1 MNPATLLLATATE
14 DNFVSFPN
22 LGLKFEHMSRTVFRI
37 GSFELHWY
45 GLIICLGMILCVV
58 LGFRFA
64 KKYAV
69 KTDDML
75 DYLIVS
81 IPAAIVGARIYYVLF
96 QLDYYKDNPAKMFAI
111 WEGGLAIYGGI
122 IATAIALFIATK
134 VKKKSF
140 LHILDFA
147 LPYIMLGQA
156 IGRWGNF
163 VNQEAYGRET
173 TWLFGMT
180 GNLIAREM
188 GEGVLVHP
196 TFLYESLWCLLG
208 FIFLAVYRSKWQ
220 TKVGEMT
227 ALYMIVYGAERA
239 VVEGLRTD
247 SLMLNIGSASIRVSQ
262 WLSVVL
268 VVLGIALFIDVKLR
282 GKKLQDLKDA
292 FAAEA
297 AAAAATAADGTG
309 EGVAAA
315 EPEEEK
321 SSLSGVLEALEE
333 LEKEEKGETEDA
345 GENDGSGEKDAADG
359 AAGND

>member
-1 MNPATLLLATATE
+1 M
-14 DNFVSFPN
+14 F
-22 LGLKFEHMSRTVFRI
+22 
-37 GSFELHWY
+37 
-45 GLIICLGMILCVV
+45 
-58 LGFRFA
+58 FRFSY
-64 KKYAV
+64 YAE
-69 KTDDML
+69 DPL
-75 DYLIVS
+75 S
-81 IPAAIVGARIYYVLF
+81 IFNIR
-96 QLDYYKDNPAKMFAI
+96 
-111 WEGGLAIYGGI
+111 EGGLAIYGGI

>member
-1 MNPATLLLATATE
+1 MNPTTLLLATE

-45 GLIICLGMILCVV
+45 GLIICLGMILCVI
-58 LGFRFA
+58 LGLRFA

-75 DYLIVS
+75 DYLIVC
-81 IPAAIVGARIYYVLF
+81 IPSAIVGARLYYVLF
-96 QLDYYKDNPAKMFAI
+96 QLDYYKEHPGKIFAI

-163 VNQEAYGRET
+163 VNQEAYGSKT

-180 GNLIAREM
+180 GNIIENAM

-196 TFLYESLWCLLG
+196 TFLYESLWCFLG
-208 FIFLAVYRSKWQ
+208 FIFLAIYRSKWQ
-220 TKVGEMT
+220 TKIGEMT

-239 VVEGLRTD
+239 VVEGLRMD
-247 SLMLNIGSASIRVSQ
+247 SLMLNIGNTSIRVSQ

-268 VVLGIALFIDVKLR
+268 IVLGIALFIDVKLR
-282 GKKLQDLKDA
+282 GKSLQELKDA
-292 FAAEA
+292 FAKETAAEA
-297 AAAAATAADGTG
+297 AALEGAGEEDEAD
-309 EGVAAA
+309 E
-315 EPEEEK
+315 EPEEER
-321 SSLSGVLEALEE
+321 SSLAGILEALEE
-333 LEKEEKGETEDA
+333 LENEEKENPEDD
-345 GENDGSGEKDAADG
+345 EEPDDDEDPDGCESGDDE
-359 AAGND
+359 